1 MTKCCSTDQASPCC
15 KKKKCC
21 LTIAAIVLLIAA
33 IAAGAYYWVGKA
45 DANSAAAQEAAAQKA
60 AVDKSPALS
69 KAVKDGTVY
78 ATING
83 EKLTG
88 KDVNE
93 VIKTLPPQIQEAPSA
108 QILPMLVNQLVNDR
122 LVDAAAVK
130 DGLASDAKVKERLA
144 LAEKQIARERY
155 VEKALE
161 GKSTDEA
168 LRKKYEEL
176 LFNNPRQEE
185 VHASHILVK
194 DEATAKDVI
203 ARLNKGE
210 DFAKLAKEFSID
222 PSKDNGGDLGYFVK
236 GMMVKE
242 FGDAAFVMKKG
253 EYSKEPVKTQFGYH
267 VIKIEDKR
275 MQPKPDF
282 AAVKDQVRGQLN
294 EDLIR
299 EMIDGLRKDAK
310 VEINLPK

>member
-1 MTKCCSTDQASPCC
+1 MTCCSHNQATPCC

-21 LTIAAIVLLIAA
+21 LTILAAIIVIAA
-33 IAAGAYYWVGKA
+33 LAAGIYYWVGKA
-45 DANSAAAQEAAAQKA
+45 DANGAATTEAAKQAAAA
-60 AVDKSPALS
+60 DKSPALN
-69 KAVKDGTVY
+69 KAIKDSTVY

-88 KDVNE
+88 KDLNE
-93 VIKTLPPQIQEAPSA
+93 VVKTLPPQIQAAPSA
-108 QILPMLVNQLVNDR
+108 QVLPMLVNQLVNDR

-130 DGLASDAKVKERLA
+130 GGLEADAKVKERVA
-144 LAEKQIARERY
+144 LAQKQIVRERY
-155 VEKALE
+155 VEKALD
-161 GKSTDEA
+161 GKDSDAA

-185 VHASHILVK
+185 VRARHILVK
-194 DEATAKDVI
+194 DEATAKDAIV
-203 ARLNKGE
+203 RLSKGE
-210 DFAKLAKEFSID
+210 DFAKLAKELSID
-222 PSKDNGGDLGYFVK
+222 PSKDNGGDLGYFTK
-236 GMMVKE
+236 SMMVAE
-242 FGDAAFVMKKG
+242 FGDAAFALDKG
-253 EYSKEPVKTQFGYH
+253 AYTKEPVKTQFGYH

-282 AAVKDQVRGQLN
+282 DAVKDQVRGQLN

-299 EMIDGLRKDAK
+299 EMIDGLRKDAQ

>member
-1 MTKCCSTDQASPCC
+1 MTCCSTDQANPCC

-21 LTIAAIVLLIAA
+21 LTILAAMIVIAA
-33 IAAGAYYWVGKA
+33 LAAGIYYWVGKA
-45 DANSAAAQEAAAQKA
+45 DANGAAADTAKQAATA
-60 AVDKSPALS
+60 DKSPALN
-69 KAVKDGTVY
+69 KAVKDSTVY
-78 ATING
+78 ATVNG

-88 KDVNE
+88 KEINA

-130 DGLASDAKVKERLA
+130 DGLESDAKVKERVA
-144 LAEKQIARERY
+144 AAQKQIVRERY

-161 GKSTDEA
+161 GKDTEAA
-168 LRKKYEEL
+168 LRKKYDEL

-185 VHASHILVK
+185 VRARHILVK
-194 DEATAKDVI
+194 DESVAKDVI

-210 DFAKLAKEFSID
+210 DFEKLAKELSID

-236 GMMVKE
+236 SMMVKE
-242 FGDAAFVMKKG
+242 FGDAAFALEKG
-253 EYSKEPVKTQFGYH
+253 AYTKEPVKTQFGYH

-275 MQPKPDF
+275 MQPKPEF
-282 AAVKDQVRGQLN
+282 ADVKDQVRGQLN

-299 EMIDGLRKDAK
+299 EMIDDLRKNAQ
-310 VEINLPK
+310 VEINLPQ